1 MDNIIDD
8 FETNRLQSH
17 YNLFKNY
24 IEIDHPN
31 SPILKGYLP
40 SLIFS
45 QLKNIVSKVRLT
57 KDQNYSF
64 LKDNLH
70 QSVDNFSYRPY
81 IPNYLLEPTFI
92 FEYIRSLGAYF
103 YSKFFN
109 LSFEEAF
116 NKVKVN
122 ELDEYNYLMPKYD
135 IWINYSTKNTKS
147 NLHAH
152 KGNFSGIIFVEN
164 SEVSTTFFPP
174 NLSIKGN
181 PGEILLFN
189 SFLPHSVYS
198 NSSNLE
204 RVTISFNLNIIN

>member
-103 YSKFFN
+103 YSKFF
-109 LSFEEAF
+109 
-116 NKVKVN
+116 
-122 ELDEYNYLMPKYD
+122 
-135 IWINYSTKNTKS
+135 
-147 NLHAH
+147 
-152 KGNFSGIIFVEN
+152 IFVEN